1 MNFEVRS
8 FNTKDGKQNCF
19 AVRGFKTRK
28 SAYDF
33 FMHRVRNTGALRTRL
48 IENGLPFS
56 SLADEIQLVAYD
68 DNLTWLEQIKHWSAK
83 SGGK

>member
-19 AVRGFKTRK
+19 AVRSFKTRK
-28 SAYDF
+28 SACDF
-33 FMHRVRNTGALRTRL
+33 FMHRVRNTGMHRTRL

-56 SLADEIQLVAYD
+56 FLANEIQLVAYD
-68 DNLTWLEQIKHWSAK
+68 DNLTWLEQIKHWKWKGS
-83 SGGK
+83 